1 MFYQYATFM
10 KLNLGVIIC
19 KSYVGV
25 MYRPGVFGGEV
36 SPEKG
41 IYGNLSHACENAT
54 KIVDL
59 VVQNVAKKVFCPNV
73 RLGELQILILEGLS

>member
-1 MFYQYATFM
+1 MHKQE
-10 KLNLGVIIC
+10 
-19 KSYVGV
+19 SYG
-25 MYRPGVFGGEV
+25 R
-36 SPEKG
+36 KT
-41 IYGNLSHACENAT
+41 ILSHACKNAT